1 MGQATPS
8 QQPAVVFRSHYNY
21 LQALL
26 AVATAALVGLT
37 AAVVILATED
47 EVDSRGRSEDSLSL
61 LSPKEKQRVEA
72 LSSLSSA
79 QLAAAFGH
87 ATIPAPPPSAPYQGD
102 PRILGPAPSTPYDG
116 DPGIFGPAPSRPHDS
131 DRGIFPAPPRGAGSA
146 NQMKDEAGNAATIG
160 EPTGGPEFRG
170 SKASE
175 DGSSAWQPLAGA
187 RP

>member
-1 MGQATPS
+1 MGQAIPS
-8 QQPAVVFRSHYNY
+8 QRPAVVLRSHFNY
-21 LQALL
+21 LRALL
-26 AVATAALVGLT
+26 AVATVALVGLT

-47 EVDSRGRSEDSLSL
+47 EVDSRGSSENSLSV
-61 LSPKEKQRVEA
+61 LSPKERHRVEA

-87 ATIPAPPPSAPYQGD
+87 ATIPTPPPSA
-102 PRILGPAPSTPYDG
+102 
-116 DPGIFGPAPSRPHDS
+116 
-131 DRGIFPAPPRGAGSA
+131 
-146 NQMKDEAGNAATIG
+146 IG

-175 DGSSAWQPLAGA
+175 DGSSAWQPMAGA

>member
-1 MGQATPS
+1 MDQAIPS
-8 QQPAVVFRSHYNY
+8 QRPAVVFRSHYNY
-21 LQALL
+21 LRALL
-26 AVATAALVGLT
+26 AVATVALVGLT

-47 EVDSRGRSEDSLSL
+47 EVDSRDRSENSLSV
-61 LSPKEKQRVEA
+61 LSPKERQRVEA

-87 ATIPAPPPSAPYQGD
+87 A
-102 PRILGPAPSTPYDG
+102 
-116 DPGIFGPAPSRPHDS
+116 DS
-131 DRGIFPAPPRGAGSA
+131 DRGIFPAPPRDAGSA
-146 NQMKDEAGNAATIG
+146 NQIQDEAGNAAAIG

-175 DGSSAWQPLAGA
+175 DGSAALQPVGGA